1 MTIKN
6 RRTAG
11 TIERSPKPDLKE
23 VREYF
28 YGSFKEFLDRKYKG
42 NLESFLT
49 ELDNFTTAHSF
60 EEKRSSGALII
71 ERFLSAK
78 STEQIH
84 FHPEHVR
91 DCKAMYM
98 SSLQSRELPSDLFK
112 PFELIVTEKLTVL
125 IEEYFTSQHYHSAA
139 AQPNGYLWRVLKMTR
154 VSYSITEQ
162 MMRDVINPFLD
173 LCEKDALATVPHYSL
188 TSREVL
194 RKEFMRFQTYMEDL
208 KNKLRVIAY
217 MAKQNSQREQQKE
230 KRGAHKQAITNA
242 TPICDIDKNV

>member
-6 RRTAG
+6 RRTVS

-28 YGSFKEFLDRKYKG
+28 YHSFTDFLDRNYKA
-42 NLESFLT
+42 NLEAFLT

-60 EEKRSSGALII
+60 EEQRASGALII

-91 DCKAMYM
+91 DCKATFM
-98 SSLQSRELPSDLFK
+98 SSLQSRELPADLFK
-112 PFELIVTEKLTVL
+112 PFELIVTDKLVVL
-125 IEEYFTSQHYHSAA
+125 IDEYFTSDHFYSAA
-139 AQPNGYLWRVLKMTR
+139 AQPNGYLWRVLKMSR
-154 VSYSITEQ
+154 LSYSVTEQ

-173 LCEKDALATVPHYSL
+173 LYEKDALATVPHYSL
-188 TSREVL
+188 TSREAL
-194 RKEFMRFQTYMEDL
+194 GKEFVRFQGYMEDL

-217 MAKQNSQREQQKE
+217 MAKQNSQRDQQKV
-230 KRGAHKQAITNA
+230 KRGAHKSAITNS
-242 TPICDIDKNV
+242 TSVRGGDKKR